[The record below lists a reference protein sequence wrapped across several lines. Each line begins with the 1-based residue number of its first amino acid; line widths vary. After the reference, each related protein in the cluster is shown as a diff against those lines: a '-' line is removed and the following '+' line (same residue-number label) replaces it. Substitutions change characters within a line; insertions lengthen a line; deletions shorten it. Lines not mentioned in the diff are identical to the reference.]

1 MDKNIIMAPE
11 DIRRTLA
18 RIAHEIIEQNKD
30 IDRLILVGMR
40 TRGVPL
46 ARRLAAK
53 IEKFEKFQFPKYDF
67 KKTNRK
73 LKPYDVEVSYYGWD
87 TLEQM
92 AKDKQS
98 SSNKEIKDTKRE

>member
-1 MDKNIIMAPE
+1 MKAIKLYAK
-11 DIRRTLA
+11 TCCKWKSLS
-18 RIAHEIIEQNKD
+18 IETAVKEMND
-30 IDRLILVGMR
+30 FF
-40 TRGVPL
+40 
-46 ARRLAAK
+46 K